1 MYVVI
6 YFFPCCLW
14 IFAGLV
20 KALGSAEKRE
30 ERSGFQKPSDAIT
43 SMYPVLRTLTRR
55 QLEVLHLKGI
65 PLPDSEF
72 RVVDLSQNLS
82 FASVTAGKVPCV
94 TPAGEKFLTK
104 ECRFITGIESLRLQ
118 GIWYDEE
125 KLGRYSSPFLQDLA
139 GNAFETSSCSANFLC
154 SVIFLAV
161 NSMCEKVQT
170 TSFAAGTPTLELED
184 EPDADLGSDSDGAT
198 SVSPHPFQSLADKMF
213 HQICEL

>member
-43 SMYPVLRTLTRR
+43 SMYPVLRTLKRR

-139 GNAFETSSCSANFLC
+139 GNAFENFILLCELSLQCHLFGSQQHVREGADNFLC
-154 SVIFLAV
+154 SRHSKSRVGGRA
-161 NSMCEKVQT
+161 
-170 TSFAAGTPTLELED
+170 
-184 EPDADLGSDSDGAT
+184 
-198 SVSPHPFQSLADKMF
+198 
-213 HQICEL
+213 